1 VCFVGVRLGRRVM
14 LSLGKFRSGVFR
26 YGRQGGVG
34 SGPIGLVKFWY
45 VSAGGLRLLVVL
57 YVGVS
62 YVKVR
67 QARRVSV
74 RLGTSSWVVVWQ
86 VCWGQLSFGLVR
98 FGEAGLVRLDWV
110 RSGLVT

>member
-1 VCFVGVRLGRRVM
+1 MVVFGEIMFWCVM
-14 LSLGKFRSGVFR
+14 AGE
-26 YGRQGGVG
+26 VG
-34 SGPIGLVKFWY
+34 SVLVDQ
-45 VSAGGLRLLVVL
+45 VGCGTAGGLRLLVVL

-67 QARRVSV
+67 QARRVAV

>member
-1 VCFVGVRLGRRVM
+1 M

-67 QARRVSV
+67 QARRVSGKFLTSFGMFRQASWGSLVLGKFRYVVFSFWLGRCGAV
-74 RLGTSSWVVVWQ
+74 RPCWVGRGTSR
-86 VCWGQLSFGLVR
+86 C
-98 FGEAGLVRLDWV
+98 D
-110 RSGLVT
+110 

>member
-1 VCFVGVRLGRRVM
+1 MV
-14 LSLGKFRSGVFR
+14 
-26 YGRQGGVG
+26 
-34 SGPIGLVKFWY
+34 W
-45 VSAGGLRLLVVL
+45 
-57 YVGVS
+57 
-62 YVKVR
+62 

-110 RSGLVT
+110 RSGLAT